1 MKQMKKYNLKTIAW
15 RIVQFALGMVL
26 FASCEEYYTPE
37 LDNTESMLVVEA
49 RLTNDLTQNFV
60 KLSKTQDFYATN
72 IGTTITNA
80 KVDLLESG
88 SNTITA
94 NQQANGYFTFSKV
107 AVPGKTY
114 TLRIF
119 YGNQTYESDPV
130 VMPALPA
137 IDSLYTVHRINKTY
151 NTDAYGVPFSV
162 ETPVRDV
169 RVDVPISAQ
178 VKYFRFTWR
187 TVLEWIYIPPMIPFK
202 VSPPYYGW
210 KSVYDNGNFNI
221 TGQGNY
227 TGSSDIKNHTVLS
240 LAYDTR
246 QYLDSIKQD
255 FYGWIVML
263 DQYGVTKDSYDFY
276 NALDKQFTADGNLF
290 DPILAQIPSNM
301 HCKTDKT
308 KKIVGFFNVNSYRQ
322 HRYFIRTGSASGG
335 EVVQRKINRYPV
347 IPDNGYLIGAFPTF
361 WEGYQN

>member
-1 MKQMKKYNLKTIAW
+1 MKKHNLKTIAW
-15 RIVQFALGMVL
+15 RMAQFFLGLVL

-49 RLTNDLTQNFV
+49 QLTNDLTKNFV
-60 KLSKTQDFYATN
+60 KISKTQDFYATN
-72 IGTTITNA
+72 ISTTITNA

-107 AVPGKTY
+107 AVQGKTY
-114 TLRIF
+114 TLRIS
-119 YGNQTYESDPV
+119 YENQTYESDPV
-130 VMPALPA
+130 VMPALPT
-137 IDSLYTVHRINKTY
+137 IDSLYTVHRIDRAY
-151 NTDAYGVPFSV
+151 DTDAYGVPFTV

-178 VKYFRFTWR
+178 SKYFRFSWR
-187 TVLEWIYIPPMIPFK
+187 TILEWIYVPPLNPSK
-202 VSPPYYGW
+202 YVPPYYGW
-210 KSVYDNGNFNI
+210 KSFYDNGNFNI

-227 TGSSDIKNHTVLS
+227 TGNSDIKNHTILS
-240 LAYDTR
+240 LTYDTR
-246 QYLDSIKQD
+246 QYLDSTAQN
-255 FYGWIVML
+255 FYGWIIMI
-263 DQYGVTKDSYDFY
+263 DEFGVTKDSYDFY

-290 DPILAQIPSNM
+290 DPILAQIPSNI

-308 KKIVGFFNVNSYRQ
+308 KKVVGFFNVNSYRQ
-322 HRYFIRTGSASGG
+322 HRYFIRTGSASDDD
-335 EVVQRKINRYPV
+335 VPQRKINRYPV

-361 WEGYQN
+361 WESH